1 MNRAFPSGDPAHTLL
16 EFFPV
21 PTARN
26 KAVVLKFEQRIPL
39 EDLLKHILLDALS
52 AALIQ

>member
-1 MNRAFPSGDPAHTLL
+1 MNRAFSSVHPAHILL

-26 KAVVLKFEQRIPL
+26 KAVVLKFEQQNPP
-39 EDLLKHILLDALS
+39 EDLLKRILLDALS